1 MSEWWKPPPSSKGP
15 LLTRLADSL
24 HWGRWGMSS
33 CLPLDLANRYLLRS
47 KSQINPK
54 MLMGRQADKQQEPQP
69 VVEPP
74 CRRLPAPSGFTF
86 RKRVKLFMDHKP
98 RSLGLINTRTLET
111 GQDSGAW

>member
-24 HWGRWGMSS
+24 HWGRREMSS
-33 CLPLDLANRYLLRS
+33 CLSLDLANRYLIIS

-54 MLMGRQADKQQEPQP
+54 MLMGRQVDKQQEPQP

-74 CRRLPAPSGFTF
+74 SRRLPAPSAFTS
-86 RKRVKLFMDHKP
+86 RRRRKLFMDP
-98 RSLGLINTRTLET
+98 TPINPGVLA
-111 GQDSGAW
+111 S